1 MHTLTLSTLQLIT
14 MIDALRTLK
23 FHYIDLVESKKFTSD
38 DDVNDIINNL
48 KIVESELERL
58 DVLYIGYYIG

>member
-23 FHYIDLVESKKFTSD
+23 FHYIDLIESKKFTSD

-58 DVLYIGYYIG
+58 DVLYIG

>member
-1 MHTLTLSTLQLIT
+1 

-23 FHYIDLVESKKFTSD
+23 FHYIDLIESKKFTSD

-58 DVLYIGYYIG
+58 DVLYIG